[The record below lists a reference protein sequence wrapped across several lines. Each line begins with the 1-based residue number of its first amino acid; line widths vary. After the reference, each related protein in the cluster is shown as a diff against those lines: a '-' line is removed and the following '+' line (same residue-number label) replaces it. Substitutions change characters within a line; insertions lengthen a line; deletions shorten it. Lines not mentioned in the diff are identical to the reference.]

1 MHLPTRAIVF
11 ATATLAAALASPA
24 MAQDAPVRVAIFN
37 TNPFGGDPPG
47 GYCFDLMT
55 AIADRGGIAIASFQ
69 PMIVADMVP
78 AITGGTAD
86 VLCSALFPSTERRQA
101 GLAFTSGI
109 LTNSEA
115 VVVLATNTTVYR
127 SMADLAGVRVGAET
141 GSNFVNTAR
150 NAGADVREF
159 PSFADAYPAL
169 VAGEITAFIR
179 SAPAFLFQQTVLGQF
194 ADLKV
199 ADGYVPSFVSYGAIA
214 VRNTDTALLG
224 ALQASLE
231 AIKADG
237 TLAEI
242 AGRWGMPL
250 PPF

>member
-1 MHLPTRAIVF
+1 MHLPTRAVIF
-11 ATATLAAALASPA
+11 ATAALAAAMVSPA

-55 AIADRGGIAIASFQ
+55 AISERGGIAIAGFQ

-78 AITGGTAD
+78 AITSGTAD
-86 VLCSALFPSTERRQA
+86 VLCSALPPTTARREA
-101 GLAFTSGI
+101 GLAFTSAI
-109 LTNSEA
+109 LTNSETI
-115 VVVLATNTTVYR
+115 VVLATNTTVYR
-127 SMADLAGVRVGAET
+127 SLADLAGVAVGGET
-141 GSNFVNTAR
+141 GSNFVNLVR
-150 NAGADVREF
+150 SAGANVREF
-159 PSFADAYPAL
+159 ASFADAYPAL
-169 VAGEITAFIR
+169 VAGEIQAFIR
-179 SAPAFLFQQTVLGQF
+179 SAPSFLFQQTVLGQF

-199 ADGYVPSFVSYGAIA
+199 ADGYVPSSVSYGAIA

-224 ALQASLE
+224 TIQATLESL
-231 AIKADG
+231 KADG